1 MLYID
6 VIIHN
11 IKKLVYIFSSFMIAI
26 FLILINF
33 FEALNRTKHFSRQRF
48 SSRHRRRDM
57 SLPCAVVG
65 TPSSTKAGSEKE
77 ELAAFTFPSCSPQ
90 FFSDRPLLLPS
101 SHPLR
106 AAFSRSTFSQQRF
119 SAFDICD
126 LNF

>member
-1 MLYID
+1 
-6 VIIHN
+6 
-11 IKKLVYIFSSFMIAI
+11 MIAI

-48 SSRHRRRDM
+48 SSQHRRRDI

-101 SHPLR
+101 TPFAPLS
-106 AAFSRSTFSQQRF
+106 AFSRSTFSQQRF